1 MYDVHIGKDCI
12 LSQGLVNHRY
22 LVVQLFRCMHP
33 PPVGGLPEFSLS
45 QKLRQDLTSIDPT
58 MLLVIQ
64 LKTMSDDYERG
75 LAILESLIS
84 GKKRQDG
91 SKWEHAF
98 DMMHD
103 YLEVCDYSSLF
114 WHDIASE

>member
-1 MYDVHIGKDCI
+1 MMSISVRTVFSVKVWSTTGATISLHA
-12 LSQGLVNHRY
+12 
-22 LVVQLFRCMHP
+22 
-33 PPVGGLPEFSLS
+33 PPVAGLPEFSLS
-45 QKLRQDLTSIDPT
+45 QKLRQDLASIDPT

-75 LAILESLIS
+75 LAVLESLIS